1 MRTPPTLTRVDA
13 VTLLGGLAPEQPID
27 RARDGHCA
35 CVADTDGLWVVD
47 LPSARVVHRIAVPEG
62 MVSHRVLDDARLLV
76 HDRAGWLRIFALP
89 DGGEVVRFRAPTE
102 RPAQAFAAHGLVMP
116 GDAEL
121 ALRGGEIVVER
132 PGALYTLV
140 DLRSGQGRAVS
151 AERVVDALMADAVQR
166 RALARWLDGPLDP
179 WPELSPDG
187 SQLALALALPPSLD
201 AADDEPDWTHP
212 VTLRVDAPDD
222 ILRVWSA
229 ALEGYTMSWRGADAL
244 GGYVPVR
251 TGPRPYA
258 VCPFAVRRVPRD
270 APACTWFPEAP
281 WTVRD
286 GVVALGFTLDDG
298 AMLAAF
304 SAPRRAVTQRRGVD
318 GALNVVDRLAEMSP
332 ETLDAT
338 RPVLIQAWSD
348 GGVALALPRPNGDTA
363 LVVRGQPV
371 ATIPAGLGA
380 PQHTFAPDRGLDL
393 YYFTA
398 GPHRTVRGVWLPP

>member
-35 CVADTDGLWVVD
+35 CVADTDGVWVVD
-47 LPSARVVHRIAVPEG
+47 LPSARVVARIAVPEG

-76 HDRAGWLRIFALP
+76 HDRAGWLRVFALP
-89 DGGEVVRFRAPTE
+89 DGGEVARFRAPTE
-102 RPAQAFAAHGLVMP
+102 RPAQAFAADVLVLP

-121 ALRGGEIVVER
+121 ALRGGGIVVER
-132 PGALYTLV
+132 PGALYTLL

-151 AERVVDALMADAVQR
+151 AQRVADALMADAVQR

-179 WPELSPDG
+179 WPEPSPDG
-187 SQLALALALPPSLD
+187 SQLALAFALPPSLD

-212 VTLRVDAPDD
+212 VTLQVDAPDD
-222 ILRVWSA
+222 TLRVWSA

-304 SAPRRAVTQRRGVD
+304 SAPRRAVTLRRGLN
-318 GALNVVDRLAEMSP
+318 GALDAVDRLAGMSP
-332 ETLDAT
+332 EALDAT

-371 ATIPAGLGA
+371 ATIPARLGA

-398 GPHRTVRGVWLPP
+398 GPHRTARGVWLPP